1 LRRSAAAASLLAL
14 VPLVAACG
22 IRPDDEPRD
31 VAVED
36 RPLSDG
42 AGAGAAAATGSSRV
56 YLVTPNEADA
66 QRRLRS
72 VQRDVLARPAQLL
85 EALFDGPNATEL
97 GNGVVT
103 AIPTDLELNSARSVG
118 EVLYVDVSE
127 ELAELSGDVLILA
140 IGQIVHTASEL
151 DGVRGVRLRVNGTDQ
166 PWPKGDGGAVTG
178 TLTVYDYPGLVESAQ
193 PAYPALP

>member
-1 LRRSAAAASLLAL
+1 VLLVVALAA
-14 VPLVAACG
+14 VAAGCG
-22 IRPDDEPRD
+22 IRADDAPRD
-31 VAVED
+31 IAVED
-36 RPLSDG
+36 RPL
-42 AGAGAAAATGSSRV
+42 AGEAATGAAAAEGASRV

-72 VQRDVLARPAQLL
+72 VQRDVQARPAQLL
-85 EALFDGPNATEL
+85 EALFDGPNTAEL
-97 GNGVVT
+97 ASGVVT
-103 AIPTDLELNSARSVG
+103 AIPTELELRSARSVG

-151 DGVRGVRLRVNGTDQ
+151 DGVSGVRLRVNGSDQ
-166 PWPKGDGGAVTG
+166 PWPKGDGGSATG
-178 TLTVYDYPGLVESAQ
+178 NLTVYDYPGLVESAQ